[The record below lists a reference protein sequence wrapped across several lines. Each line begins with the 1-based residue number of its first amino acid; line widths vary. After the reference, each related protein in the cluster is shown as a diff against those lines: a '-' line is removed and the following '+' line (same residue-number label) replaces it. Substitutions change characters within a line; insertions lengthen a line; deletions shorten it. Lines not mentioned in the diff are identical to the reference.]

1 MSLRRGLAL
10 LLLPLAGCGDNGGD
24 GAGKVSG
31 NGPGARLEAAAIES
45 GLIPDPDDI
54 IVSGRFERRSD
65 VGTDKF
71 CAISEGEAEARIG
84 MLAVFGADSQCE
96 ARGTARWQGEQVHL
110 ELSGKE
116 TCSFD
121 AQFDGVALQLPGSLP
136 RGCESYCNG
145 RGSFSGV
152 QFFLVETG
160 DAAARSS
167 RGRDFDRLC
176 E

>member
-1 MSLRRGLAL
+1 MSLRHALAF
-10 LLLPLAGCGDNGGD
+10 LLLPLAGCGDNND
-24 GAGKVSG
+24 NSAGRISG
-31 NGPGARLEAAAIES
+31 NGPGARLEEAAIES

-54 IVSGRFERRSD
+54 VVSGRFERRSD

-71 CAISEGEAEARIG
+71 CAISEGEEEARIG

-110 ELSGKE
+110 ELAGKDA
-116 TCSFD
+116 CSFE

-136 RGCESYCNG
+136 PGCESYCNG

-167 RGRDFDRLC
+167 RGRDFVRLC